1 MYIFYNS
8 YFLLLMK
15 HMFRYV
21 IEKNN
26 SYFGR
31 EIMILTSQT
40 QIIHSNIGVML
51 HCIMKE
57 SPQKSTF
64 TTQNTPSS
72 GELVF
77 IYLLLRRIKKNSINL
92 PHIFAFVL
100 FLFTS
105 REGECKESVF
115 C

>member
-1 MYIFYNS
+1 
-8 YFLLLMK
+8 MK

-21 IEKNN
+21 VEKNN

-77 IYLLLRRIKKNSINL
+77 IYLLLRRIKKQYKLATDIRVCAVPIHFSGRGMQREC
-92 PHIFAFVL
+92 
-100 FLFTS
+100 FLLI
-105 REGECKESVF
+105 R
-115 C
+115 